1 MMSTT
6 VHGNGIGKPRG
17 FSLNAMNTASTLFL
31 VATLMGLFTPMT
43 VYGDPSQPK
52 ATSKV
57 PSITGDPGL
66 ASTSSQVNT
75 RPIFT
80 NTSNQTIKGITL
92 AVFYK
97 RPEGYM
103 PGKEG
108 CANPVLS
115 YTPSISVAKPTQSC
129 PWFTC
134 NYVSWDK
141 FGKGACSLVGLSQAQ
156 LKQANGS
163 TKLPSSVA
171 WSKFNPL
178 PSKASGADT
187 YMLLMFPNA
196 SLAPQ
201 GKFTLNGCIYYDNW
215 PHFSDQK
222 AIDAMAVYS
231 GKNMLQFWGKQ
242 PTGLNPK
249 TLFTANGQKQSPAA
263 MPLHW
268 TPS

>member
-1 MMSTT
+1 MTSTT
-6 VHGNGIGKPRG
+6 VHGRGKSG
-17 FSLNAMNTASTLFL
+17 CFSLNAMKTASTLFL
-31 VATLMGLFTPMT
+31 VATLVGLFTPMT
-43 VYGDPSQPK
+43 VLGDPSQPK

-57 PSITGDPGL
+57 ASISGDPGL
-66 ASTSSQVNT
+66 ATISSQVNT

-80 NTSNQTIKGITL
+80 NTSNQTIKGVTL

-103 PGKEG
+103 PGKG
-108 CANPVLS
+108 DCTNPVLFF
-115 YTPSISVAKPTQSC
+115 TPSISVAKPTQSC

-141 FGKGACSLVGLSQAQ
+141 FGNGSCPSVGLSEAQ
-156 LKQANGS
+156 LQQANS
-163 TKLPSSVA
+163 SKKLPKTVA
-171 WSKFNPL
+171 WTTFHPL

-201 GKFTLNGCIYYDNW
+201 GKFILNGCIYYDNW

-242 PTGLNPK
+242 PTGINPK
-249 TLFTANGQKQSPAA
+249 TLFTTNGQKQNSAA
-263 MPLHW
+263 APLDWH
-268 TPS
+268 PS